1 MKTLKKLAYILTPD
15 ERKKAII
22 LLAMILVMAFL
33 DMLGVASIMPF
44 IGVLSNPQIIE
55 TNNLLNKLFKTS
67 GVIGIETEQQ
77 FIFLLGIV
85 VFVLIVF
92 SLTFKA
98 LTIYTQ
104 IRFSAMREY
113 TIGKRLVEGFL
124 NQPYSWFLHRHSA
137 DLGKTILSEVSLV
150 ISHGLKPIMNLI
162 TYSTIAIMLI
172 ILLILVDPKLSIIV
186 GFILGSAYGVIYK
199 ITRNFLKR
207 IGNERMNANQ
217 KRFTVIV
224 EAFGAAKEIKV
235 GGLEQVYTK
244 RFSEPAKISAQHAA
258 SSQLVGNLPKFF
270 LEAIAFGGMVLMI
283 LYLISQSG
291 TFIEA
296 LPIISL
302 YAFAGYRLMP
312 AIQQIYVSLSQL
324 RYIGGSLDALYE
336 DLINIKSLNHK
347 KDIHPLS
354 LKNNIGLNHIYYHY
368 PNSSRTALKNI
379 TLNIPARATVGL
391 VGSTGS
397 GKTTL
402 VDIILGLFE
411 VKQGTLEVDGQV
423 INEQNRRS
431 WQSSIG
437 YVPQQIFLTDDTVAG
452 NIAFGVDYK
461 DIDLEAVEKAAKIA
475 NLHEFVISELP
486 LKYKTT
492 IGERGVRLSGGQ
504 RQRIGIA
511 RALYHNPQVLI
522 LDEATSA
529 LDNLTEQAVME
540 AVHNLGGNITIILI
554 AHRLSTVKK
563 CDTIFLLEKGELKKQ
578 GTFEELAKVSDH
590 FRTTVSKK

>member
-437 YVPQQIFLTDDTVAG
+437 YVPQQIFLADDTVAA
-452 NIAFGVDYK
+452 NIAFGVDPEN
-461 DIDLEAVEKAAKIA
+461 INFQSIERAAKIA
-475 NLHEFVISELP
+475 NLDMFVINELP
-486 LKYKTT
+486 NKYQTVV
-492 IGERGVRLSGGQ
+492 GERGVRLSGGQ

-511 RALYHNPQVLI
+511 RALYHNPKVLI

-529 LDNLTEQAVME
+529 LDNQTEQTVMYE
-540 AVHNLGGNITIILI
+540 INKLRKDLTIILI
-554 AHRLSTVKK
+554 AHRLNTIKN
-563 CDTIFLLEKGELKKQ
+563 CDVIFRFEKGQLVTQ
-578 GTFEELAKVSDH
+578 GTFNELFNVNKIK
-590 FRTTVSKK
+590 T

>member
-172 ILLILVDPKLSIIV
+172 SLLILVDPKLTIIV

-199 ITRNFLKR
+199 ITRILLLACDF
-207 IGNERMNANQ
+207 
-217 KRFTVIV
+217 V
-224 EAFGAAKEIKV
+224 
-235 GGLEQVYTK
+235 
-244 RFSEPAKISAQHAA
+244 
-258 SSQLVGNLPKFF
+258 QLCDYQIPL
-270 LEAIAFGGMVLMI
+270 
-283 LYLISQSG
+283 
-291 TFIEA
+291 
-296 LPIISL
+296 L
-302 YAFAGYRLMP
+302 YAKCR
-312 AIQQIYVSLSQL
+312 IQQ
-324 RYIGGSLDALYE
+324 RNRMYIF
-336 DLINIKSLNHK
+336 
-347 KDIHPLS
+347 
-354 LKNNIGLNHIYYHY
+354 
-368 PNSSRTALKNI
+368 
-379 TLNIPARATVGL
+379 L
-391 VGSTGS
+391 V
-397 GKTTL
+397 
-402 VDIILGLFE
+402 
-411 VKQGTLEVDGQV
+411 
-423 INEQNRRS
+423 
-431 WQSSIG
+431 
-437 YVPQQIFLTDDTVAG
+437 QIF
-452 NIAFGVDYK
+452 
-461 DIDLEAVEKAAKIA
+461 
-475 NLHEFVISELP
+475 
-486 LKYKTT
+486 
-492 IGERGVRLSGGQ
+492 Q
-504 RQRIGIA
+504 
-511 RALYHNPQVLI
+511 
-522 LDEATSA
+522 
-529 LDNLTEQAVME
+529 
-540 AVHNLGGNITIILI
+540 
-554 AHRLSTVKK
+554 
-563 CDTIFLLEKGELKKQ
+563 C
-578 GTFEELAKVSDH
+578 
-590 FRTTVSKK
+590 